1 MKNVFVKLLKWFS
14 AEESRDL
21 DRYLSRATNTA
32 DVERLLRKWE
42 GEQRLNT
49 YHLV

>member
-1 MKNVFVKLLKWFS
+1 MKNAFARFLKWFS
-14 AEESRDL
+14 AEDSRDL

-42 GEQRLNT
+42 GQQRLNS